1 MGIESVPIVLENTEA
16 LAVRQEAL
24 TLSEKARGM
33 EVTDQPSYDVATHF
47 LKTIKAM
54 RKKVADH
61 DDPII
66 KSIRQSLETARDTK
80 KEAEAPLIEA
90 ETMLKSRLIAFTE
103 IEKEREREAQAMA
116 EAEFAK
122 REEER
127 KLREAIEAE
136 KAGAKPKAVERILT
150 QPTTTPA
157 PLVTPTLQ
165 QASGISVRE
174 QWSAEVTSLMQLV
187 QAVAQGKVPILALT
201 ANTTFLN
208 SLARSLKGTMDI
220 PGVRAVVNKTMAAG
234 TR

>member
-1 MGIESVPIVLENTEA
+1 MGVEVIPKVEETNI
-16 LAVRQEAL
+16 VRQEAL
-24 TLSEKARGM
+24 TLSDQARSM
-33 EVTDQPSYDVATHF
+33 EVTDQPSYDAAAEF
-47 LKTIKAM
+47 LKSIKAM
-54 RKKVADH
+54 RKRVANFM
-61 DDPII
+61 DPLIG
-66 KSIRQSLETARDTK
+66 SIRDSLNKVLDKK
-80 KEAEAPLIEA
+80 KEVEAPLIQA
-90 ETMLKSRLIAFTE
+90 ELFLKDSLLAYAE
-103 IEKEREREAQAMA
+103 IEKEKEREAQAKA

-122 REEER
+122 REDER

-150 QPTTTPA
+150 QPTTSPA

-174 QWSAEVTSLMQLV
+174 VWSAEVTSLMQLV

-208 SLARSLKGTMDI
+208 SQARSLKGTMNI
-220 PGVRAVVNKTMAAG
+220 PGVRAVCKKSMAAG

>member
-1 MGIESVPIVLENTEA
+1 MGVEVLPKEKVEYSDT
-16 LAVRQEAL
+16 VRQEAL
-24 TLSEKARGM
+24 TLSDQARSM
-33 EVTDQPSYDVATHF
+33 EVTDQPSYDAATEF
-47 LKTIKAM
+47 LKSIKAM
-54 RKKVADH
+54 RKRVANFM
-61 DDPII
+61 DPLIG
-66 KSIRQSLETARDTK
+66 SIRDSLNKVRDKK
-80 KEAEAPLIEA
+80 KEVEAPLIQA
-90 ETMLKSRLIAFTE
+90 ELFLKARLIAYAE
-103 IEKEREREAQAMA
+103 IEKEKEREAQAKA

-122 REEER
+122 REDER

-150 QPTTTPA
+150 QPTTSPA

-174 QWSAEVTSLMQLV
+174 VWSAEVTSFMQLV

-208 SLARSLKGTMDI
+208 SQARSLKGTMNI
-220 PGVRAVVNKTMAAG
+220 PGVRAVCNKSMAAG

>member
-1 MGIESVPIVLENTEA
+1 MGVEVLPKEKVEYSDT
-16 LAVRQEAL
+16 VRQEAL
-24 TLSEKARGM
+24 TLSDQARSM
-33 EVTDQPSYDVATHF
+33 EVTDQPSYDAAAEF
-47 LKTIKAM
+47 LKSIKAM
-54 RKKVADH
+54 RKRVANFM
-61 DDPII
+61 DPLIG
-66 KSIRQSLETARDTK
+66 SIRDSLNKVLDKK
-80 KEAEAPLIEA
+80 KEVEAPLIQA
-90 ETMLKSRLIAFTE
+90 ELFLKDRLIAYAE
-103 IEKEREREAQAMA
+103 IKKEKEREAQAKA

-122 REEER
+122 REDER

-150 QPTTTPA
+150 QPTTSPA

-174 QWSAEVTSLMQLV
+174 VWSAEVTSFMQLV

-208 SLARSLKGTMDI
+208 SQARSLKGTMNI
-220 PGVRAVVNKTMAAG
+220 PGVRAVCNKSMAAG